1 MLLSLYQVQNSH
13 ILLLH
18 NYYRKKKNSNNVFKN
33 YFEADS
39 EISRTSKMNFLQ
51 K

>member
-1 MLLSLYQVQNSH
+1 MMLSLYQVQNSH

-18 NYYRKKKNSNNVFKN
+18 NYYRKKKKSNNVFKN
-33 YFEADS
+33 YFEAYL

>member
-18 NYYRKKKNSNNVFKN
+18 NYYRKKKKIQIMSLKTTLRR
-33 YFEADS
+33 
-39 EISRTSKMNFLQ
+39 IQ
-51 K
+51 KLVERLR

>member
-1 MLLSLYQVQNSH
+1 MMLSLYQVQNPH

-18 NYYRKKKNSNNVFKN
+18 SYYRKKKSNNVFKN
-33 YFEADS
+33 YLEAYS
-39 EISRTSKMNFLQ
+39 EIRRTSKMNFLQ